1 MSDGPPQ
8 RPRKASATGMTMRLI
23 LNFEF
28 NHLSSFASISK
39 NGNAVIAISEFRIYN
54 FVTDTHTDPRAGLT
68 RSSDRTIPIHARTL
82 GPACLP
88 ERDGRVLVGTV
99 KLRSDAASLG
109 SLRVE
114 SSSSQ
119 FYRVRVRRPR
129 TRLHAWNLRAV
140 AGRNHRLAT
149 HAMASILKRLACLRR
164 SPPQRKRRSSL
175 RIRR

>member
-8 RPRKASATGMTMRLI
+8 RPRKASATGMTIALDV

-28 NHLSSFASISK
+28 HFQPSRKHQSLML
-39 NGNAVIAISEFRIYN
+39 SEFRIYN

-68 RSSDRTIPIHARTL
+68 RSSDRTKPIHARTL

-99 KLRSDAASLG
+99 KLRSDARPLSA
-109 SLRVE
+109 RFE

-129 TRLHAWNLRAV
+129 TRLHAWNLRVV